1 MLRHIPSSSSSS
13 SSSSLLALASR
24 ERILT
29 TATTTTTRKRS
40 KTRPK
45 SFSFQRCRLRVEEND
60 GAQKEVLLIKHG
72 VRRKRRRRRT
82 NVRARNDNEEEE
94 ASSESSTSSSKQE
107 EREKEQQ
114 QKKNMAIFQDML
126 DGRVRG
132 GSKMK
137 GPSLGI
143 GSVLDLAQYRSKWDV
158 PWGGWTVFG
167 GILGWLTSFVLTA
180 AVLVPLF
187 VSQELGLD
195 RSQFDVEQQ
204 AQYLLL
210 VQVAET
216 VISLGIIYG
225 CVAKYKDDMF
235 SNPEN
240 DWFVVDFSH
249 PLDTGKNGWLVY
261 GISGYL
267 LTFAVV
273 AVTGFAIESSQEVVK
288 VIQDSPIAN
297 DPSGTI
303 DAISSAS
310 ATKVQEVGTIDG
322 VLPLIKSEDPIAVGS
337 LLAVTSVFAPLL
349 EETVFR
355 GFLLASLTKWLPAP
369 GAVVFSSF
377 IFGLAHLAPRDFPE
391 LVALGCVLGFSY
403 VRTRNLLVP
412 MFIHSCWNSGVLVL
426 VIFAIHL
433 GIAEELGIPGF

>member
-1 MLRHIPSSSSSS
+1 M
-13 SSSSLLALASR
+13 
-24 ERILT
+24 
-29 TATTTTTRKRS
+29 
-40 KTRPK
+40 
-45 SFSFQRCRLRVEEND
+45 
-60 GAQKEVLLIKHG
+60 LLIKHG
-72 VRRKRRRRRT
+72 GRRKRRRRRT
-82 NVRARNDNEEEE
+82 DVRARNDNEEEE

-235 SNPEN
+235 SVETIGL
-240 DWFVVDFSH
+240 WLIFAS
-249 PLDTGKNGWLVY
+249 TGPSKNGWLV
-261 GISGYL
+261 
-267 LTFAVV
+267 T
-273 AVTGFAIESSQEVVK
+273 
-288 VIQDSPIAN
+288 
-297 DPSGTI
+297 
-303 DAISSAS
+303 AS
-310 ATKVQEVGTIDG
+310 A
-322 VLPLIKSEDPIAVGS
+322 
-337 LLAVTSVFAPLL
+337 
-349 EETVFR
+349 
-355 GFLLASLTKWLPAP
+355 
-369 GAVVFSSF
+369 
-377 IFGLAHLAPRDFPE
+377 
-391 LVALGCVLGFSY
+391 
-403 VRTRNLLVP
+403 
-412 MFIHSCWNSGVLVL
+412 
-426 VIFAIHL
+426 AIC
-433 GIAEELGIPGF
+433 